1 MPSKLKKAI
10 GAVKDQTSI
19 SLAKVGNTN
28 ASILEVTVL
37 KTTSH
42 EEVPMEE
49 RYVDEILKLIA
60 SNKVY
65 AATCAQLLAKRI
77 GKTRNWIV
85 ALKSLMLVLRIFQD
99 GDPYFPREVLHTMK
113 RGGKI
118 LNLSS
123 FRDHSNSS
131 PWDYTAYVR
140 TFALYLD
147 ERLDCFLMGKLQRQ
161 VAYWKRENEQLVN
174 RRATEQIIRDMK
186 PGMLLDRI
194 TYWQRLLERA
204 IATRPTGSAKGN
216 NLVQISLHAI
226 VQESFDL
233 YRDISDGL
241 TLLLDSFFQ
250 LQYQTCVSAFQTS
263 IKASKQFEE
272 LSSYYSLCKNLGVG
286 RTSEYPSVQKISDEL
301 IETLREFLKDQD
313 SFPASGR
320 MSSPQMLLPAT
331 PGSGKD
337 SSATSK
343 QFGSYECSETS
354 EHTEGFSEKGSEFS
368 SRCMSPEDVT
378 SVTDVG
384 TSPSITF
391 EQEIKIE
398 QFKKQQDQEDSV
410 NTNTGTHSPHSSST
424 DPQETSSTA
433 TFVSFDDWPPQEVP
447 HQEQG
452 QHNSGP
458 NPKNSSRDC
467 WELELAMTAGQVQPN
482 VNATIPNDSGSAST
496 TVIDLFCDD
505 PIPSSQ
511 NNPFLQVTAAS
522 SATMLASTA
531 ASSEA
536 FHSGTDLFSVAPT
549 FHATPKLTTGAQNP
563 NANAATVQIEND
575 PFASSFEVV
584 ASRQRSDGSTNQE
597 NLQYE
602 QKLWL
607 QHQKKIIAKHMK

>member
-28 ASILEVTVL
+28 ASVLEVTVL
-37 KTTSH
+37 KATSH
-42 EEVPMEE
+42 DALPTEE
-49 RYVDEILKLIA
+49 RYVEEILQLIA

-99 GDPYFPREVLHTMK
+99 GDPFFPREVIHTMK

-123 FRDHSNSS
+123 FRDKLNSS

-147 ERLDCFLMGKLQRQ
+147 ERLDCFLMGKLQRK
-161 VAYWKRENEQLVN
+161 VAFRKRENEPLVH
-174 RRATEQIIRDMK
+174 RRAAEPVIRDMK

-194 TYWQRLLERA
+194 SHWQRLLERA

-241 TLLLDSFFQ
+241 ALLLDSFFQ
-250 LQYQTCVSAFQTS
+250 LQYQTCVHAFQTS

-272 LSSYYSLCKNLGVG
+272 LSSYYSMCKILGVG

-313 SFPASGR
+313 SFPPSGR
-320 MSSPQMLLPAT
+320 MSSPQMLLP
-331 PGSGKD
+331 GSEKD
-337 SSATSK
+337 SSVTSE
-343 QFGSYECSETS
+343 QSGSYPCSDSS
-354 EHTEGFSEKGSEFS
+354 EHTEGLSEKGSGFS
-368 SRCMSPEDVT
+368 SRCTSLEDVLT
-378 SVTDVG
+378 TTDPG
-384 TSPSITF
+384 NSPSITF
-391 EQEIKIE
+391 EQESHIE
-398 QFKKQQDQEDSV
+398 QFKKQPDQEDSMNANMV
-410 NTNTGTHSPHSSST
+410 TCSEHSSSK

-433 TFVSFDDWPPQEVP
+433 VVSLDDWPPQDIP
-447 HQEQG
+447 HQEQE
-452 QHNSGP
+452 HHISGP
-458 NPKNSSRDC
+458 NQDNGTKDC
-467 WELELAMTAGQVQPN
+467 WELELATTVGQVQPN
-482 VNATIPNDSGSAST
+482 MNAAISNDSKSASAT
-496 TVIDLFCDD
+496 AIDLFGDA
-505 PIPSSQ
+505 PIPSSL
-511 NNPFLQVTAAS
+511 NNPFLQDTAAL
-522 SATMLASTA
+522 SAMVQASTA
-531 ASSEA
+531 ASGKP
-536 FHSGTDLFSVAPT
+536 FHYSTDLFSVAPT
-549 FHATPKLTTGAQNP
+549 FQATAKPTFGAQNP
-563 NANAATVQIEND
+563 NANAFTAQIEND

-584 ASRQRSDGSTNQE
+584 ASGQRSDGSTNQE
-597 NLQYE
+597 NLQHE
-602 QKLWL
+602 QQLWL
-607 QHQKKIIAKHMK
+607 QHQNKIIAKHMK

>member
-10 GAVKDQTSI
+10 GAVKDHTSI

-28 ASILEVTVL
+28 ATTLEVALL
-37 KTTSH
+37 KATSH
-42 EEVPMEE
+42 DEVPMEE
-49 RYVDEILKLIA
+49 RYVDEILQLVA

-85 ALKSLMLVLRIFQD
+85 ALKCLMLVLRIFQD

-123 FRDHSNSS
+123 FRDHSKSS
-131 PWDYTAYVR
+131 PWDYTSYVR
-140 TFALYLD
+140 IFALYLD

-161 VAYWKRENEQLVN
+161 VANRRRENERLVN
-174 RRATEQIIRDMK
+174 RRATEPIIRSMK

-194 TYWQRLLERA
+194 SHWQRLLERA

-241 TLLLDSFFQ
+241 ALLLDSFFQ
-250 LQYQTCVSAFQTS
+250 LQYQTCVNAFQTS

-272 LSSYYSLCKNLGVG
+272 LSSYYILCKTLGVG

-320 MSSPQMLLPAT
+320 MSSPQMLLPAM
-331 PGSGKD
+331 PGK
-337 SSATSK
+337 
-343 QFGSYECSETS
+343 
-354 EHTEGFSEKGSEFS
+354 HMEGFSEKSSEFS
-368 SRCMSPEDVT
+368 SQCMSLEDMM
-378 SVTDVG
+378 SMTDSG

-391 EQEIKIE
+391 EQEIQIE
-398 QFKKQQDQEDSV
+398 QFEKQPAQEDSV
-410 NTNTGTHSPHSSST
+410 NANTNMLSSSS
-424 DPQETSSTA
+424 DPQETSA
-433 TFVSFDDWPPQEVP
+433 TTIFVSFDDWPTQEVP
-447 HQEQG
+447 HQEQA
-452 QHNSGP
+452 QHISGAHL
-458 NPKNSSRDC
+458 KNGSRDF
-467 WELELAMTAGQVQPN
+467 WELELAMMAGQVRPN
-482 VNATIPNDSGSAST
+482 VNAKIPNDSGLAST
-496 TVIDLFCDD
+496 TVIDPFGDAPVL
-505 PIPSSQ
+505 SSQ
-511 NNPFLQVTAAS
+511 NNPFLQDTDALSV
-522 SATMLASTA
+522 MVPPSTA
-531 ASSEA
+531 ASVMP
-536 FHSGTDLFSVAPT
+536 FHSSTDLFTVAPT
-549 FHATPKLTTGAQNP
+549 FQATPKPTFGTLSP
-563 NANAATVQIEND
+563 NANAVTAQVEND
-575 PFASSFEVV
+575 PFASSFE
-584 ASRQRSDGSTNQE
+584 AAAGGQRSDGSTNHE

-602 QKLWL
+602 QQLWL
-607 QHQKKIIAKHMK
+607 QSQNKIIAKHMT

>member
-10 GAVKDQTSI
+10 GAVKDHTSI

-37 KTTSH
+37 KATSH
-42 EEVPMEE
+42 DEVPTEE
-49 RYVDEILKLIA
+49 RYVDEILQLIA
-60 SNKVY
+60 LNKAY
-65 AATCAQLLAKRI
+65 AATCAHLLAKRI

-99 GDPYFPREVLHTMK
+99 GDPFFPREVVHTMK

-123 FRDHSNSS
+123 FRDKSNSS

-147 ERLDCFLMGKLQRQ
+147 ERLDCFLMGKLQRK
-161 VAYWKRENEQLVN
+161 VAYRTRENEPLMN
-174 RRATEQIIRDMK
+174 RRATEPIIRDMK

-194 TYWQRLLERA
+194 SHWQRLLERA

-216 NLVQISLHAI
+216 NLVRISLHAI

-241 TLLLDSFFQ
+241 ALLLDSFFQ
-250 LQYQTCVSAFQTS
+250 LQYQTCVNAFQTS

-272 LSSYYSLCKNLGVG
+272 LSSYYSMCKTMGVG

-320 MSSPQMLLPAT
+320 MLSPQMLLPMM
-331 PGSGKD
+331 PSSEKD
-337 SSATSK
+337 SSVISE
-343 QFGSYECSETS
+343 QSGSYPCSETS
-354 EHTEGFSEKGSEFS
+354 ERTDGVSEKGSGFS
-368 SRCMSPEDVT
+368 SRGMSLEDVV
-378 SVTDVG
+378 SVTDAG
-384 TSPSITF
+384 TSPSITL
-391 EQEIKIE
+391 EQETHIE
-398 QFKKQQDQEDSV
+398 QFKKQLDQEDGMNADMATRSV
-410 NTNTGTHSPHSSST
+410 HSSST
-424 DPQETSSTA
+424 DSKETSSA
-433 TFVSFDDWPPQEVP
+433 AIFVAFDDWPPQEIP

-452 QHNSGP
+452 QHISGP
-458 NPKNSSRDC
+458 NRENGTKDC

-482 VNATIPNDSGSAST
+482 VNDPIPSDSGSAST
-496 TVIDLFCDD
+496 TAIDLFRDA

-511 NNPFLQVTAAS
+511 NNPFLQDTTAL
-522 SATMLASTA
+522 SAMVPASTA
-531 ASSEA
+531 ASGKP
-536 FHSGTDLFSVAPT
+536 FHYSTDLFSVAPT
-549 FHATPKLTTGAQNP
+549 FQATAKPTFGAQNP
-563 NANAATVQIEND
+563 NVDAVTTQTEND
-575 PFASSFEVV
+575 PFASSFEAA
-584 ASRQRSDGSTNQE
+584 ASGQKSDGSTNQE

-602 QKLWL
+602 QQLWL
-607 QHQKKIIAKHMK
+607 QHQNKIIAKHTK